1 MKNKPEKS
9 ELTPEQNEFM
19 KFAGYICG
27 LFSKFI
33 LEASGYHCDY
43 KINGERIED
52 IEKLSDI
59 TIAEKLQLAINE
71 ERYEDAAYLKRVLQM
86 KNKNSNP

>member
-1 MKNKPEKS
+1 MKNKPEES
-9 ELTPEQNEFM
+9 ELTPGQKEAMNFV
-19 KFAGYICG
+19 GYICG
-27 LFSKFI
+27 LFSKFL
-33 LEASGYHCDY
+33 LEANGYHCDY

-59 TIAEKLQLAINE
+59 TIAEKLQLAIKE
-71 ERYEDAAYLKRVLQM
+71 ERYEDAAYLKRALQM